1 MSDCLFCRIIAG
13 NIPAQSVA
21 DTEKLMAFLDIH
33 PQAPTH
39 ILIIPKKHIESMQ
52 TLQTEDAALIAEM
65 ALLAQ
70 RLAKEQGLHEGFR
83 LVFNSGARA
92 GQTVFHLHM
101 HLLGGRDMHW
111 PPG

>member
-92 GQTVFHLHM
+92 GQAVFHLHM
-101 HLLGGRDMHW
+101 PLLGGRDMHW
-111 PPG
+111 P